1 MLSLEYIQEKFL
13 PLVLF
18 GTGDFLF
25 PLIRKVKE
33 TEYLSFIPYEDR
45 VKLEEAI
52 QLKLFGYDGESII
65 EILGLDKKLKEKEE
79 EILVSEHSVVQ
90 TISHSL
96 KLYIVSEYI
105 GIFLG
110 LGNFE
115 KKLKQVEQILK
126 DFLTDYTF
134 EYDFGEEV
142 YNWESFIERISKALL
157 RKKSRNVFTVKTNIP
172 VLDEYFLRDGQ
183 GLQSGRYYII
193 LGITGGGKTT
203 FLCRQAIESLYQGK
217 NVLFLNLEEPIWELQ
232 SRLDSYVFMCPR
244 YELKDKDKLRQ
255 HLKTSMERFPRKGKL
270 IIKSYKRK
278 VTFEVIEQYIRKL
291 IVKKFKPEVILVDY
305 LDLLRS
311 GKRYEHERFRYRE
324 NSEFLKQLAMV
335 TNSVVISPTQFNRD
349 ALKSSTPGMGD
360 ISEAWGKIF
369 CCDCLL
375 CFFERKG
382 RQYISIEKNRQ
393 GPKGKLTIDFDLATG
408 IITNDELVVE
418 TGEKVIEEDFGEDID
433 EF

>member
-18 GTGDFLF
+18 GTSDFLF

-79 EILVSEHSVVQ
+79 EILVSEHSIVQ

-142 YNWESFIERISKALL
+142 YDWESFIERTSKALL

-203 FLCRQAIESLYQGK
+203 FLCR
-217 NVLFLNLEEPIWELQ
+217 
-232 SRLDSYVFMCPR
+232 LDSYIFMCPR
-244 YELKDKDKLRQ
+244 YELKDKDKLRR
-255 HLKTSMERFPRKGKL
+255 HLRTSMERFPRKGKL

-349 ALKSSTPGMGD
+349 ALKSSAPGMGD

-393 GPKGKLTIDFDLATG
+393 GPKGKLIVDFDLATG

-418 TGEKVIEEDFGEDID
+418 TGEKVIEEDFGEDD